1 MGDIN
6 ITGTLKTPTISF
18 NEKEKHLLIEGRSIP
33 ENPIE
38 FYEPLVNQL
47 KDYLKIPVGKIE
59 IDFKLEYFNTSS
71 SIVIL
76 EVLKQLKK
84 ISDQNNDV
92 VVNWFYDEDDFDL
105 LEVGEDYSALMNFP
119 FNLLKN

>member
-1 MGDIN
+1 MADIN
-6 ITGTLKTPTISF
+6 IIGTLKTPTISF
-18 NEKEKHLLIEGRSIP
+18 NEKDKHLLIEGRSIP

-38 FYEPLVNQL
+38 FYEPLLNQL
-47 KDYLKIPVGKIE
+47 KDYLNIPVGKME

-76 EVLKQLKK
+76 DVLRQLKK
-84 ISDQNNDV
+84 ISEQNNHI
-92 VVNWFYDEDDFDL
+92 VVNWFYDADDFDL
-105 LEVGEDYSALMNFP
+105 LEIGEDYSTLMNFP